1 VRLAG
6 PPLRLVRRLPLLLA
20 IGLLLIGCSP
30 TPPAP
35 AASSRSIRRAA
46 GDAAAAPTTSIT
58 WSFWGDPWEVEI
70 NRRVARAFEAE
81 NPTIRVDLLHQ
92 PWDTY
97 FTWLRDQWKS
107 GQAPDVMFLDNVRGY
122 ASEGRLAPLDAFIER
137 DGFDL
142 SDFYPRLLELS
153 RYQGS
158 YFGLPRDND
167 TKVIFYNRTL
177 FQDAGLE
184 PPRRDWTWTDLRNLA
199 NRLNRRDAAG
209 RPLVHGFAF
218 EANEWWQIWV
228 WQNGGAVF
236 DDPFE
241 PRQVRLSEP
250 AAVDALQF
258 LADLVHADRV
268 TPPLDVLLDSGAIFR
283 LFREGR
289 LAMAFGN
296 HAQIPGLI
304 EVPDLHWDIVGLPA
318 RRAQA
323 NLAGGAAYTIAAGSS
338 QKEAAWALV
347 RFLEGPRGQA
357 LFNESG
363 LIVPARR
370 SIREDNI
377 FLRQTNYDS
386 QVFADETD
394 RGRPNL
400 NSPLST
406 DAKRL
411 SNDALLPLWRGEVSA
426 QTAVESLVPRL
437 QQLLE
442 R

>member
-1 VRLAG
+1 M
-6 PPLRLVRRLPLLLA
+6 
-20 IGLLLIGCSP
+20 
-30 TPPAP
+30 
-35 AASSRSIRRAA
+35 
-46 GDAAAAPTTSIT
+46 
-58 WSFWGDPWEVEI
+58 
-70 NRRVARAFEAE
+70 ARAFEAE
-81 NPTIRVDLLHQ
+81 NPTIKVQLLHQ

-97 FTWLRDQWKS
+97 FTWLRDRLDS
-107 GQAPDVMFLDNVRGY
+107 GQAPDVMFVDNVRGY
-122 ASEGRLAPLDAFIER
+122 ASEGQLAPLDAYIAR
-137 DGFDL
+137 DSFDL
-142 SDFYPRLLELS
+142 GDFYPRLLELS

-184 PPRRDWTWTDLRNLA
+184 PPRGDWTWTDLRNLA
-199 NRLNRRDAAG
+199 NRLNRRDGAG

-236 DDPFE
+236 DDPFQ
-241 PRQVRLSEP
+241 PRQVRLGEP

-268 TPPLDVLLDSGAIFR
+268 TPPLEVLTDSGAILR

-304 EVPDLHWDIVGLPA
+304 EEPDLLWDIVGLPA
-318 RRAQA
+318 RREQA

-338 QKEAAWALV
+338 RKEAAWALV

-357 LFNESG
+357 LFSESG

-386 QVFADETD
+386 QVFAAETD
-394 RGRPNL
+394 RGRPIL
-400 NSPLST
+400 NGPLS
-406 DAKRL
+406 AEARRL
-411 SNDALLPLWRGEVSA
+411 SNAALLPLWRGEVSA
-426 QTAVESLVPRL
+426 QTAVENLAPGLRR
-437 QQLLE
+437 LLE